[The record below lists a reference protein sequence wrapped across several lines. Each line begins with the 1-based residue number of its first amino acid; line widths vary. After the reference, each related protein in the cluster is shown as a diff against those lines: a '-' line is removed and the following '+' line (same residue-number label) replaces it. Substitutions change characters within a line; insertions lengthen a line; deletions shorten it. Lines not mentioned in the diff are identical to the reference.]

1 MLLLEAKF
9 FSKYLIFFGSF
20 VYLFYKMLLQK
31 KHQRRGV
38 EIKTDDVTASVV
50 VVAEACMQIS
60 RLITL
65 IFAIISLT
73 DQDYQH
79 AGGYVSAEYPNK
91 NLAEL
96 LLDIHDTASFFGTL
110 CM

>member
-1 MLLLEAKF
+1 M
-9 FSKYLIFFGSF
+9 
-20 VYLFYKMLLQK
+20 YLFYKMLLQK
-31 KHQRRGV
+31 KHQRRGA

-79 AGGYVSAEYPNK
+79 AAGGYVSTERPNNK
-91 NLAEL
+91 NC
-96 LLDIHDTASFFGTL
+96 G
-110 CM
+110 

>member
-1 MLLLEAKF
+1 MYF
-9 FSKYLIFFGSF
+9 
-20 VYLFYKMLLQK
+20 LFYKMLLQK
-31 KHQRRGV
+31 KHQRRGA

-79 AGGYVSAEYPNK
+79 AAGGYVSTERPNNK
-91 NLAEL
+91 NC
-96 LLDIHDTASFFGTL
+96 G
-110 CM
+110 

>member
-1 MLLLEAKF
+1 
-9 FSKYLIFFGSF
+9 
-20 VYLFYKMLLQK
+20 MLLQK
-31 KHQRRGV
+31 KHQRRGA

-65 IFAIISLT
+65 IFAIISFT

-79 AGGYVSAEYPNK
+79 AGGYVSTERSNENVTVA
-91 NLAEL
+91 L
-96 LLDIHDTASFFGTL
+96 L
-110 CM
+110 

>member
-1 MLLLEAKF
+1 
-9 FSKYLIFFGSF
+9 
-20 VYLFYKMLLQK
+20 MLLQK
-31 KHQRRGV
+31 KHQRPGA
-38 EIKTDDVTASVV
+38 EIKTDDVTASVVV

-79 AGGYVSAEYPNK
+79 AGGHVSTERRYENVTVA
-91 NLAEL
+91 L
-96 LLDIHDTASFFGTL
+96 L
-110 CM
+110 

>member
-1 MLLLEAKF
+1 
-9 FSKYLIFFGSF
+9 
-20 VYLFYKMLLQK
+20 MLLQK
-31 KHQRRGV
+31 KHQRRGA

-79 AGGYVSAEYPNK
+79 AGGHVSTERRYENVTVA
-91 NLAEL
+91 L
-96 LLDIHDTASFFGTL
+96 L
-110 CM
+110 

>member
-31 KHQRRGV
+31 KHQRPGA
-38 EIKTDDVTASVV
+38 EIKTDDVTASVVV

-79 AGGYVSAEYPNK
+79 AAGGYVSTERPNNK
-91 NLAEL
+91 NC
-96 LLDIHDTASFFGTL
+96 G
-110 CM
+110 